1 VLKKYIV
8 ALVIALNILLCRFI
22 DALIQTDT
30 NVADLTRVAN
40 IIENVKTAKTMTQ
53 VCREIVHHNNLLDI
67 TSVVDIV
74 VLLLSLDVNKSS
86 FTLLVL
92 RKTSSSK
99 LTLKIKLDI

>member
-1 VLKKYIV
+1 M
-8 ALVIALNILLCRFI
+8 LCRFI

-30 NVADLTRVAN
+30 NVADLIRVDN

-53 VCREIVHHNNLLDI
+53 VSREIVHHNNLSDI
-67 TSVVDIV
+67 PLVVDVV
-74 VLLLSLDVNKSS
+74 VLLLSVGVNILL

-99 LTLKIKLDI
+99 LTLKKKLDII

>member
-1 VLKKYIV
+1 MLKKYIV

-67 TSVVDIV
+67 TLVVDVV

-99 LTLKIKLDI
+99 LTLKIKLDM